1 MTYKNPAQKRPLN
14 LLRVRIVALIRSD
27 EQDWVRIEI
36 EMKKLLV
43 LVLISR
49 LVLRLLEAHTDWYQD
64 F

>member
-1 MTYKNPAQKRPLN
+1 MIQ
-14 LLRVRIVALIRSD
+14 SD
-27 EQDWVRIEI
+27 EQDWVKIEI

>member
-1 MTYKNPAQKRPLN
+1 M
-14 LLRVRIVALIRSD
+14 RIVELIRSD
-27 EQDWVRIEI
+27 EQDWVKIEI

-64 F
+64 FKRSNPLIRTGIET